1 MPDFAARRTAMVDTQ
16 VRPADVTRFPIID
29 AFLRTPRERF
39 VPDALLEAAYV
50 GENLPLMPERVLL
63 APRTQAKMIEAL
75 APKPTD
81 LVLDVGCA
89 TGYTSALLARL
100 SEAVIALE
108 EDPVLAA
115 EAQGAFAEIGVDN
128 AVVVE
133 GRLAEGAPQ
142 HGPYDAIA
150 VQGGVEEVPGP
161 LLDQLKEGG
170 RIAVPFMEDSLGV
183 VRLGAKYDD
192 AVTWRYAFNASAPVL
207 PGFHKAR
214 VFRL

>member
-29 AFLRTPRERF
+29 AFLRVPRERF
-39 VPDALLEAAYV
+39 VPDALAEAAYAD
-50 GENLPLMPERVLL
+50 ENLPLGPGRVLL

-75 APKPTD
+75 APRRSD

-89 TGYTSALLARL
+89 AGYSSALLARL

-108 EDPVLAA
+108 EEPALAV
-115 EAQGAFAEIGVDN
+115 EAQAAFAELGVDN

-133 GRLAEGAPQ
+133 GPLAEGAPR

-150 VQGGVEEVPGP
+150 VQGGVEEMPQALG
-161 LLDQLKEGG
+161 DQLKEGG
-170 RIAVPFMEDSLGV
+170 RIAALFWEGTLGV
-183 VRLGAKYDD
+183 VRLGAKHDG